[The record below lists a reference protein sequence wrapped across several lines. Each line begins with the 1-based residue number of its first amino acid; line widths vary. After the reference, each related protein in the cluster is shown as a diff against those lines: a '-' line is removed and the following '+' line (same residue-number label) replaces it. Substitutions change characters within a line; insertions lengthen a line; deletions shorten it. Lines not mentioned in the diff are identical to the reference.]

1 MQLRGEED
9 RGSVPFR
16 HRGASKRLLLEFQ
29 AAVRRASWKDT
40 AGHSKWKAGWSD
52 LEHSALY
59 TKAVSL
65 WDAGDVLSLDP
76 GGGYF
81 AVVWWLSCAWLLRPP
96 WTVPTR
102 LPCPWNSPGK
112 STGVGCLS
120 CPAPS
125 GYLGAYKCK
134 NSSSCMLKIYSFMDL
149 SLITSK
155 PFIFNGILFFF
166 WVIYLAAPALNWG
179 TWGSSIFTAAF
190 KSFSGSMWIVRCDMW
205 DLIPWPGI
213 ETCVSSIA
221 SMESLPLDHQRSPTS
236 KSFFFNPATLLTPN

>member
-1 MQLRGEED
+1 M
-9 RGSVPFR
+9 
-16 HRGASKRLLLEFQ
+16 
-29 AAVRRASWKDT
+29 
-40 AGHSKWKAGWSD
+40 KAGWSD

-65 WDAGDVLSLDP
+65 WEAGDVLSLDP

-81 AVVWWLSCAWLLRPP
+81 AVVWWLSCTWLLRPP

-102 LPCPWNSPGK
+102 LPCPWSSPGK
-112 STGVGCLS
+112 STGEGCLS
-120 CPAPS
+120 CPSPS

-155 PFIFNGILFFF
+155 PFIFNRILFFF
-166 WVIYLAAPALNWG
+166 WVIYLAAPGLNWG
-179 TWGSSIFTAAF
+179 KWGSSTFIAAF
-190 KSFSGSMWIVRCDMW
+190 KSFSGSMRIVRCDMW

-213 ETCVSSIA
+213 EPA
-221 SMESLPLDHQRSPTS
+221 SPLLQAWSLCHWTTREVPPASL
-236 KSFFFNPATLLTPN
+236 FFF